1 MANDKQFI
9 PDILKHSVTECH
21 ERKCAVHIFSTDFR
35 LQLILFKMSYLLLV
49 ANFRRDPVDK
59 LKFFCLI
66 ESCKKEVLTSKSN
79 KSSNLKRHLEKNH
92 AELYEKTLFGLA
104 EYEVQRLKLLQAC
117 VELVTINGRPLI
129 ALEDSGFQKSIAFQ
143 LNHLAQHGCKL
154 LVSRS
159 TIKPYIERTAV
170 SLREKL
176 KAELKNRTLSIMTDI
191 VTKNH
196 RGILGINAQY
206 YSEGKIHLRTLGMV
220 QMHVRHNAENIR
232 DLIVECL
239 RSYAI
244 SMDQVYSYTS
254 DNAANMIASHDRMRI
269 AAIDSTEEESTTM
282 NENDFDLEFSGSFT
296 KTVRALAELINEYS
310 ALQLP
315 SITGIGC
322 AAHIL
327 QTIIFD
333 ALKGTEDKVLIN
345 KVRAIVITL
354 RGQVY
359 MIELGARGA
368 KLPIIDSLT
377 RWNSIY
383 FMVSSPRH
391 PHF

>member
-1 MANDKQFI
+1 
-9 PDILKHSVTECH
+9 
-21 ERKCAVHIFSTDFR
+21 
-35 LQLILFKMSYLLLV
+35 MSYLLL
-49 ANFRRDPVDK
+49 ASNYRRDPNDE

-66 ESCKKEVLTSKSN
+66 ETCKQEVLVSKSN
-79 KSSNLKRHLEKNH
+79 KTSNLKRHLEKKH
-92 AELYEKTLFGLA
+92 AEVYEKTLFGRG

-117 VELVTINGRPLI
+117 VELVTVNGRPLI
-129 ALEDSGFQKSIAFQ
+129 ALEDSGFQKSIEFQ
-143 LNHLAQHGCKL
+143 LNHLAMHGCKL
-154 LVSRS
+154 LVSRR
-159 TIKPYIERTAV
+159 TIGPYIERTAA

-176 KAELKNRTLSIMTDI
+176 KAELKNRSLSIMTDI

-220 QMHVRHNAENIR
+220 QMHVRHYAENIR
-232 DLIVECL
+232 DLIIECL
-239 RSYAI
+239 TSYGI

-254 DNAANMIASHDRMRI
+254 DNAANMIASHARMRD
-269 AAIDSTEEESTTM
+269 AANDSSQEEST
-282 NENDFDLEFSGSFT
+282 NENDFDLELSGSFA
-296 KTVRALAELINEYS
+296 KTVKALGELISEYS
-310 ALQLP
+310 TLQLP

-327 QTIIFD
+327 QTIILD
-333 ALKGTEDKVLIN
+333 ALDKTEEQDMIN
-345 KVRAIVITL
+345 KVRTIMITL

-368 KLPIIDSLT
+368 KLPIIDALT

-383 FMVSSPRH
+383 FMVSICTFFIAVCFIGITQYSRVCIQ
-391 PHF
+391 